1 MRASH
6 LNKALGLKEESV
18 EIILRKA
25 AQTDVQEIAKIHVSS
40 WKSAFDG
47 LMPEG
52 YINGFTVSSRVEE
65 WQRTIKNNT
74 ESVVVAESGNKV
86 VGFMSYSV
94 HPENAEITELSK
106 LYLCPSVY
114 GRRLGSK
121 FLAHLELES
130 QAVGTKTIILYVL
143 DNNEAAIQFYSKHGF
158 EFADGVMSEEFE
170 GSVII
175 DLQMIKRVQA

>member
-1 MRASH
+1 MEINLRA
-6 LNKALGLKEESV
+6 AV
-18 EIILRKA
+18 
-25 AQTDVQEIAKIHVSS
+25 QTDVQEIAQIHVSS
-40 WKSAFDG
+40 WKSAFEG
-47 LMPEG
+47 LMPKD

-74 ESVVVAESGNKV
+74 ESVVVAVRGSKV

-94 HPENAEITELSK
+94 HPENAESIELSK

-114 GRRLGSK
+114 GQRLGSK
-121 FLAHLELES
+121 FLANLEHES
-130 QAVGTKTIILYVL
+130 QALGTKTIKLYVL

-158 EFADGVMSEEFE
+158 EFADGFMTEEFE

-175 DLQMIKRVQA
+175 DLLMAKRI